1 MRGREKLRSLY
12 RHGSILQGKENVAQF
27 TFRPC
32 FPQHTLKRE
41 TEDSV
46 MDDSPHAGRFRG
58 GKIVVLI
65 SAAIHKHQC
74 HETGHQE

>member
-1 MRGREKLRSLY
+1 
-12 RHGSILQGKENVAQF
+12 
-27 TFRPC
+27 
-32 FPQHTLKRE
+32 
-41 TEDSV
+41 

-74 HETGHQE
+74 HETATRSKHDNYMSVRVLRWGVSLQMKQSRRPSAVK